1 MLKRRHFKSCREA
14 QMSTPA
20 SGRQNGVFSAL
31 GRRNKASPA
40 ALVASTLQNPL
51 GTRSVDAEVSTSP
64 SQAARQTLPAN
75 KRLRQSHI
83 WGRETSD
90 HCVEPT
96 RVSIRLFQ
104 VEDFDRSQVCWT
116 PAPGLAALP
125 TRPKLPAILSWLLTL
140 LIVAIPDVWFRISS
154 TANRPTVVGNP
165 PFKAVEPFAHHALK
179 LGARRVAL
187 LFPTARLNGARW
199 LRKLP
204 LRRIWLLTPRPSM
217 PPGYVIARGEKP
229 GGGKTDFTWLI
240 FERGYTGKAEVAWL
254 HRDGDI

>member
-1 MLKRRHFKSCREA
+1 
-14 QMSTPA
+14 MSTPA
-20 SGRQNGVFSAL
+20 SGRQNGVFPAL
-31 GRRNKASPA
+31 GRQNKASPA
-40 ALVASTLQNPL
+40 APVASTLQNPL

-64 SQAARQTLPAN
+64 SQAVRQTLPAD
-75 KRLRQSHI
+75 KRLRRSHI

-90 HCVEPT
+90 HYVEPT
-96 RVSIRLFQ
+96 WVSIRLFE
-104 VEDFDRSQVCWT
+104 VEDFDCSQVLLDPCAGFGRIADAAKAAGYTVIAADIIDRGYPGCLVQDFLDRKST
-116 PAPGLAALP
+116 P
-125 TRPKLPAILSWLLTL
+125 
-140 LIVAIPDVWFRISS
+140 
-154 TANRPTVVGNP
+154 PTVVGNP

-229 GGGKTDFTWLI
+229 GGGKKDFTWLI